1 MLNVMM
7 AFANPNGQD
16 DSSSSDQELFLQS
29 QAADLDQDTVNEYFT
44 VKNIST
50 RRYTEGDTKRNVIV
64 GFISRQ
70 SVRTIYQNKKYL
82 KKSTKYK
89 HTFIMDDITPLKAKT
104 KAVVGRI
111 PGVEKTF
118 IRDGHIHC
126 IYNKKHFKITTPDD
140 IFDQIKVDLTRDD
153 VRFRS

>member
-1 MLNVMM
+1 MM
-7 AFANPNGQD
+7 AIANPNSQD
-16 DSSSSDQELFLQS
+16 DSSSSDQELFSQS
-29 QAADLDQDTVNEYFT
+29 QAADLDPDTVDEYFT
-44 VKNIST
+44 VKDIST
-50 RRYTEGDTKRNVIV
+50 CHYPKGDTKKYVIV
-64 GFISRQ
+64 RFISRQ

-111 PGVEKTF
+111 PGVEKAF

-126 IYNKKHFKITTPDD
+126 IYNKKK
-140 IFDQIKVDLTRDD
+140 L
-153 VRFRS
+153 